1 MIGIATAV
9 WQRVDIFKIW
19 AKNVKHCFPDA
30 IVSVAYSELY
40 YKDIIE
46 SYGFIAVWYDNRPLG
61 HKFNAAILALK
72 GKCNNVIT
80 TGSDDITSDSLA
92 QFYKENTSFD
102 YVAFYDCFF
111 HSVELNKTKYWGGY
125 KIPRRVGEPIGAGK
139 MVSAKVL
146 DELKWKP
153 FPSINKSLDWHYHHA
168 VMNIDNIEI
177 KHSYLSE
184 IKDAYLIDL
193 KSDINM
199 NTFDAIAGRE
209 VSNHWQKI
217 TNYELPNK

>member
-9 WQRVDIFKIW
+9 YKRPEIFKIW

-30 IVSVAYSELY
+30 LVSVAYSEGY

-46 SYGFIAVWYDNRPLG
+46 NYGFIAVYHENQPLG
-61 HKFNAAILALK
+61 YKFNAAILALENK
-72 GKCNNVIT
+72 VDNIIT
-80 TGSDDITSDSLA
+80 TGSDDIVSDALA
-92 QFYKENTSFD
+92 SYYKANTSFD

-125 KIPRRVGEPIGAGK
+125 TIPRRVGEPIGAGK
-139 MVSAKVL
+139 MVSAKVMN
-146 DELKWKP
+146 ELNWRP
-153 FPSINKSLDWHYHHA
+153 FPAINKSLDWHYHHSII
-168 VMNIDNIEI
+168 NIDNIEI
-177 KHSYLSE
+177 KHSYLAE

-193 KSDINM
+193 KSEINM
-199 NTFDAIAGRE
+199 NAFGVIAGRE

-217 TNYELPNK
+217 TKYEVNT